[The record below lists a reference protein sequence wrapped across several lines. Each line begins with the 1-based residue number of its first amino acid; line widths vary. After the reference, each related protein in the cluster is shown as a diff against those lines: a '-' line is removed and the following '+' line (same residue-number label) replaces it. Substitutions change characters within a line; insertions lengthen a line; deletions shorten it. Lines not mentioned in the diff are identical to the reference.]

1 MQIILPSAVSSA
13 IQQLNNAGYE
23 AYAVGGCVRDSLMG
37 IAPKDWDITTS
48 ATPAEMQTVFADS
61 RTIETGLKHG
71 TLTVIKEG
79 LPLEIT
85 TYRVDGDYSDGRHP
99 DSVAFTGCLA
109 DDLQRRDFA
118 INAMAYHPNIGVVD
132 LYGGQEDISDGLISC
147 VGEAKKRFSEDALR
161 ILRALRFASVLGFAI
176 TKETELAIRAL
187 YPTLSCVSVERI
199 TTEVTKLLSG
209 TSAQR
214 ILIDYPEVF
223 RHILPEIEGTHEY
236 SLLSRVPATPIAR
249 WTALFYACDLSAEKA
264 GGILRRLRL
273 DNRSIRAAHTLIS
286 CRHMPLQ
293 TDADLLRLL
302 NRLDNTDLLRDY
314 MALNELDVDTCQRI
328 VNVVADRR
336 CYKVSML
343 AISGDDIVAC
353 GVRGP
358 DVGVML
364 EALLNAVMDGKCTN
378 EKKALLQYMQTLKKP
393 VQ

>member
-1 MQIILPSAVSSA
+1 MQIILPSAVSTA

-37 IAPKDWDITTS
+37 TEPKDWDITTS
-48 ATPAEMQTVFADS
+48 ATPAEMQMVFADS

-71 TLTVIKEG
+71 TLTVIVEG

-109 DDLQRRDFA
+109 EDLQRRDFT
-118 INAMAYHPNIGVVD
+118 INAMAYHPDKGVVD
-132 LYGGQEDISDGLISC
+132 LYGGQEDISDELISC
-147 VGEAKKRFSEDALR
+147 VGVAQKRFSEDALR
-161 ILRALRFASVLGFAI
+161 ILRALRFASVLGFSI

-199 TTEVTKLLSG
+199 TMEMTKLLCG

-214 ILIDYPEVF
+214 ILVDYPEVF
-223 RHILPEIEGTHEY
+223 RHILPEMGGVHEY
-236 SLLSRVPATPIAR
+236 SLLSRVPATPVTR
-249 WTALFYACDLSAEKA
+249 WAALLYSCDLSADEA
-264 GGILRRLRL
+264 GVILRRLRL
-273 DNRSIRAAHTLIS
+273 DHRSVRAVQTLIS
-286 CRHMPLQ
+286 CRYMPLQ

-314 MALNELDVDTCQRI
+314 LALNELDVATCQRI
-328 VNVVADRR
+328 VNMVTDRR
-336 CYKVSML
+336 CYKISML
-343 AISGDDIVAC
+343 AVNGNDIVA
-353 GVRGP
+353 GGANGP
-358 DVGVML
+358 DVGAIL
-364 EALLNAVMDGKCTN
+364 QALLNAVMDGKCTN
-378 EKKALLQYMQTLKKP
+378 NKQALLQYMQTLKKP

>member
-1 MQIILPSAVSSA
+1 MQIILPPAVSTA

-48 ATPAEMQTVFADS
+48 ATPAEMQAVFADS

-118 INAMAYHPNIGVVD
+118 INAMAYHPDIGVVD

-161 ILRALRFASVLGFAI
+161 ILRAMRFASVLGFAI

-223 RHILPEIEGTHEY
+223 RHILPEMGGAHEY

-273 DNRSIRAAHTLIS
+273 DHRSIRAVQTLIS
-286 CRHMPLQ
+286 CRHIPLQ

-314 MALNELDVDTCQRI
+314 MALNELDFDTCQRI
-328 VNVVADRR
+328 VNMVTDRR
-336 CYKVSML
+336 CYKISML